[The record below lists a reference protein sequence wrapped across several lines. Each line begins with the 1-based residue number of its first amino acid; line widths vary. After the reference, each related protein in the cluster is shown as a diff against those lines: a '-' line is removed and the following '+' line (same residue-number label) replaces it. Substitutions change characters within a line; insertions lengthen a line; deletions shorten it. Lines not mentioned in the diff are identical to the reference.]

1 LLVCGFSSIPEEM
14 ALLLCLLEMASGI
27 LFVEN
32 LTVIQIPIEQIVEVS
47 Y

>member
-1 LLVCGFSSIPEEM
+1 
-14 ALLLCLLEMASGI
+14 MASGI

-47 Y
+47 YWFPEQDINPVGLQ